1 MGSFIFA
8 PTLLFLACNYH
19 GTAGNRRT
27 HSSPCSEG
35 LQSLQPRTGVLAVEG
50 PESSAWR
57 TETRQLYFNPHRSKY
72 TWPYIIGYF
81 AFYPICVLTRSK
93 SLKFFPFTPWNNMTY
108 FRSCRYYAY
117 LCKATIIS
125 YEERNLILAT
135 Y

>member
-1 MGSFIFA
+1 MGSFLFA

-57 TETRQLYFNPHRSKY
+57 TEARQGN
-72 TWPYIIGYF
+72 YISIRIEASILGH
-81 AFYPICVLTRSK
+81 VL
-93 SLKFFPFTPWNNMTY
+93 LDILPFIQY
-108 FRSCRYYAY
+108 VS
-117 LCKATIIS
+117 
-125 YEERNLILAT
+125 
-135 Y
+135 